1 MSERR
6 SIEVSADTVDEAIQR
21 GLAELGVNPWDVMV
35 EVVDE
40 PSVGMFGTPPRMAK
54 VRLQLLRAA
63 PAAPPPPLPRLA
75 QPDAEA
81 ARRQQ
86 QRPSN
91 EQRPYQP
98 RNVETRPTGSDF
110 GRGEFSNRTAGE
122 NRTGGRDNR
131 TGNRDQ
137 RSGPRDNRTPGNRD
151 ARGGGRDNRGGRDQ
165 RGGRGSGDRR
175 PVSRLLDSELMRQQ
189 SRFDDDSMYEDLEH
203 EGESLFAGYTP
214 VEEADYDADVA
225 SARELL
231 VEVLRAMDIS
241 GSVQVSRVDATQGGG
256 PWILN
261 VQGQGRQ
268 INALIGRRGDT
279 LAALQYLV
287 RLMVSHKLQHRV
299 NLIVDV
305 DGYKARRAER
315 LRNLAARMAEQ
326 AISEGR
332 TVVLEPMPP
341 HERRLIHIAL
351 RAHTSV
357 STKSIGEGENRKV
370 TIVPNK
376 DAASATADLSQPLI
390 EDPVEGAGP
399 LDLNTESNS
408 PLDTLNDD
416 TFREE

>member
-6 SIEVSADTVDEAIQR
+6 SIEVSADTIDEAIQR
-21 GLAELGVNPWDVMV
+21 GLAELGVNSWDVMV

-40 PSVGMFGTPPRMAK
+40 PSVGMFGNPPRLAK
-54 VRLQLLRAA
+54 VRLQLLRVA
-63 PAAPPPPLPRLA
+63 PPSPPPLPRLA

-86 QRPSN
+86 QRPTN
-91 EQRPYQP
+91 EERPYQP
-98 RNVETRPTGSDF
+98 RNLDTRPTGSDF
-110 GRGEFSNRTAGE
+110 GRGEYSNRSMGGDR
-122 NRTGGRDNR
+122 NRTDR
-131 TGNRDQ
+131 
-137 RSGPRDNRTPGNRD
+137 
-151 ARGGGRDNRGGRDQ
+151 GGRDNRGGRGRDARGGG
-165 RGGRGSGDRR
+165 RGGRGGDRNRDNR

-203 EGESLFAGYTP
+203 EGESLFAGYTV
-214 VEEADYDADVA
+214 VEEADYDTDVA
-225 SARELL
+225 TARELL
-231 VEVLRAMDIS
+231 VEILKAMDIR
-241 GSVQVSRVDATQGGG
+241 GSVQVSRVDASQGGG

-287 RLMVSHKLQHRV
+287 RLMVSHKLQYRV

-326 AISEGR
+326 ALTEMR

-351 RAHTSV
+351 RAHPNV

-376 DAASATADLSQPLI
+376 DAVPPTPAEDDAAADDAI
-390 EDPVEGAGP
+390 GEDEA
-399 LDLNTESNS
+399 
-408 PLDTLNDD
+408 
-416 TFREE
+416 